1 MPNSKYHLKSQYL
14 AMIFLLIHSRKGRI
28 SGPTME
34 IYQEWFLKAT
44 EYYSTISSQS
54 NSHNIRNLVRVWV
67 YLLTREHSLDGSLIK
82 QL

>member
-1 MPNSKYHLKSQYL
+1 M
-14 AMIFLLIHSRKGRI
+14 MFLLIHSRKGRF
-28 SGPTME
+28 SATTME

-54 NSHNIRNLVRVWV
+54 NSHNIRNLIRVWI
-67 YLLTREHSLDGSLIK
+67 YLLTREHSLDSSLIK

>member
-1 MPNSKYHLKSQYL
+1 
-14 AMIFLLIHSRKGRI
+14 
-28 SGPTME
+28 ME

-54 NSHNIRNLVRVWV
+54 HSYNIRNLIRVWV
-67 YLLTREHSLDGSLIK
+67 YLLTREHSLDSSLVK